1 MTKYILHGGAAGRVS
16 EKNRQFVL
24 EVVKDIPA
32 YGNILV
38 VLFARAKDLWVEKFT
53 EIQKTYSDIALEK
66 KLQLALASEEVETF
80 REELQ
85 NADAI
90 YLVGGD
96 TLLLKKYLDAIPD
109 IENLWSGKTVAGS
122 SAGSLVLSKYFYSG
136 DYDAC
141 YEGLGILD
149 IKMICHYSEE
159 RELDL
164 QKLENFGEKMEILK
178 LEEEE
183 FVVIEK

>member
-24 EVVKDIPA
+24 EVVKDLPVG
-32 YGNILV
+32 GNVLI
-38 VLFARAKDLWVEKFT
+38 VLFARAKDLWAEKFA
-53 EIQKTYSDIALEK
+53 EIQKTYSDIAEERNLNVV
-66 KLQLALASEEVETF
+66 LASGDVETF

-122 SAGSLVLSKYFYSG
+122 SAGSLVLAKYFYSG
-136 DYDAC
+136 DSSAC
-141 YEGLGILD
+141 HVGLGILD
-149 IKMICHYSEE
+149 RKAICHYNEE
-159 RELDL
+159 RELGL
-164 QKLENFGEKMEILK
+164 QKLENFGEKIEILK